1 MSATDPVD
9 DFIAAS
15 RCAADPGTPGT
26 RQIGAATEAAEDDQA
41 ISRIMNLP
49 RDVGWMMVSVGV
61 LGVILPGIP
70 GVPFLLAGS
79 AVLTPGGPRLLTRW
93 ARRRPQGVVH
103 GGLKQ
108 IGRWLDD
115 LERRYPRSPSV

>member
-1 MSATDPVD
+1 MTATDPCNGTAPD
-9 DFIAAS
+9 G
-15 RCAADPGTPGT
+15 AAD
-26 RQIGAATEAAEDDQA
+26 AAADEAVLQ
-41 ISRIMNLP
+41 RIATLP

-61 LGVILPGIP
+61 LGVVLPGIP
-70 GVPFLLAGS
+70 GVPFLLAGTT
-79 AVLTPGGPRLLTRW
+79 VLTPGGRRLLTRW

-115 LERRYPRSPSV
+115 LERRYPRPQGRL

>member
-1 MSATDPVD
+1 MTATD
-9 DFIAAS
+9 AS
-15 RCAADPGTPGT
+15 DEVAHTLGGAADAVADEEVM
-26 RQIGAATEAAEDDQA
+26 Q
-41 ISRIMNLP
+41 RIANLP